1 MASKSLG
8 TLTIDL
14 VAKTGGFVS
23 GMDKAE
29 RASEKWRKQ
38 VQKDV
43 ADAGKVIAGM
53 ATAAVAA
60 ATAVGVAGYQLL
72 KSTSEQVAST
82 DKWAKSL
89 NISTQELLAWQFAAE
104 KAGLS
109 GDNMADIFKDL
120 GEKIGD
126 AVLNKSGE
134 AVDALNALGL
144 SAEKLSKVS
153 PDKQML
159 AIGDALGKISTNSA
173 KINILESLGNDLS
186 RMIPLFDNNNEKL
199 KQFISLSKDFGVA
212 PPQEDIDN
220 LVKVNSFFEDLEASA
235 KGLKIEIASGLARVD
250 LSPLQDSLDKLK
262 VILTDPA
269 VQQGLVDLVN
279 NTATLAGWF
288 IKIAASAGELLK
300 FQGNRVAVLG
310 GNVDTTNAEQV
321 AGRIEH
327 LQDMIS
333 KRSGN
338 MYSEDQSFFGWMK
351 GDDDSINGLTKE
363 LNGLLSVQEKL
374 RDKNIVGNNLPTG
387 SATVGGNQF
396 KLGAGETN
404 GKVKPDAG
412 AKKLESAFKATEL
425 SYMRQIALIETT
437 GKKTAEVTEAE
448 KLRFDLASGKL
459 VGINAVQ
466 QKRLIQLAD
475 ELDKLQALKKAN
487 EENLK
492 VAAFSANLKSSNNND
507 RQTLSADIVGAGM
520 GEKTRSRMKE
530 LLGIQQDF
538 ITQQQDLQ
546 KQYQSG
552 DITKSLYDKET
563 QALQDALKE
572 RLEIQEDYYKQSD
585 EQRDDWSSGISDA
598 LIDFADQSSDYY
610 QQAADA
616 MTSVLGAATDSISDH
631 LYDVISG
638 TESMGD
644 AIKGIFSDLGQAV
657 VKALIDMAAQW
668 LVYQGVQL
676 LINKTTQASA
686 IPAMIANAQA
696 TALQAQLA
704 AFASTAAI
712 PIVGPTLAPAAMATA
727 AAVTMPMVA
736 AISAAGL
743 SGMAHDGID
752 AVPETGTWLLQKGE
766 RVTTAGTS
774 AKLDATLERVGRDA
788 NAGGNAPY
796 APVTNLTVNGDPDKS
811 TLRAIEE
818 AVSRGNK
825 RLYGQMSSDVATG
838 RGDMSKA
845 LGAGWQ
851 TKRRTG

>member
-43 ADAGKVIAGM
+43 ADASKVLAGM

-144 SAEKLSKVS
+144 SADKLSKVS

-199 KQFISLSKDFGVA
+199 KQFISISKDFGVA

-279 NTATLAGWF
+279 NTAQLAGWF

-310 GNVDTTNAEQV
+310 GNIDTTNAEQV

-387 SATVGGNQF
+387 SATVGANQF

-492 VAAFSANLKSSNNND
+492 VAAFSANLKSSNDND

-572 RLEIQEDYYKQSD
+572 RIEIQEDYYKQSD
-585 EQRDDWSSGISDA
+585 EQRDDWSAGISDA
-598 LIDFADQSSDYY
+598 LVDFADRTSDYY
-610 QQAADA
+610 QRAADA
-616 MTSVLGAATDSISDH
+616 MTSVLGSATDSISDH
-631 LYDVISG
+631 IYDVISG
-638 TESMGD
+638 TESMGE
-644 AIKGIFSDLGQAV
+644 AIKGIFSDLGQSV
-657 VKALIDMAAQW
+657 VKALVDMAAQW

-676 LINKTTQASA
+676 LINKTAQAAA
-686 IPAMIANAQA
+686 IPAMVANAQA

-712 PIVGPTLAPAAMATA
+712 PIVGPALAPAAMASA

-774 AKLDATLERVGRDA
+774 AKLDATLERVGRDT
-788 NAGGNAPY
+788 NTGGAVPNIEIH
-796 APVTNLTVNGDPDKS
+796 TQVNGDPDAR
-811 TLRAIEE
+811 TLQMLKETQRAAVKE
-818 AVSRGNK
+818 ALEQSA
-825 RLYGQMSSDVATG
+825 YQIATG
-838 RGDMSKA
+838 RGDVGKA
-845 LGAGWQ
+845 VGMGWQ
-851 TKRRTG
+851 TKRRVG

>member
-14 VAKTGGFVS
+14 IAKTGGFVS

-43 ADAGKVIAGM
+43 ADSSKALASM
-53 ATAAVAA
+53 ATAAMAA
-60 ATAVGVAGYQLL
+60 ATAIGVAGYQLL
-72 KSTSEQVAST
+72 KSTSEQVANT

-89 NISTQELLAWQFAAE
+89 NMSTQELLAWQFAAE

-109 GDNMADIFKDL
+109 GDKMSDIFKDL
-120 GEKIGD
+120 GDKIGD

-134 AVDALNALGL
+134 AVDSLNALGL

-153 PDKQML
+153 PDKQLMT
-159 AIGDALGKISTNSA
+159 IGEALGKIGSNSS
-173 KINILESLGNDLS
+173 KINILENIANDLS
-186 RMIPLFDNNNEKL
+186 KLLPLFDNNNEKL
-199 KQFISLSKDFGVA
+199 KQFIQLSKDYGVA
-212 PPQEDIDN
+212 PDPSSIDD
-220 LVKVNSFFEDLEASA
+220 LIKVNDIFQDMESQV
-235 KGLKIEIASGLARVD
+235 KGLKIEIASGLAKVD
-250 LSPLQDSLDKLK
+250 LSPLQDSLDKVK
-262 VILTDPA
+262 SVLTDPA
-269 VQQGLVDLVN
+269 IQQGLVDLVSN
-279 NTATLAGWF
+279 VAQLAGWF
-288 IKIAASAGELLK
+288 VKTAAAAGELLK
-300 FQGNRVAVLG
+300 FQNNRVAVLG
-310 GNVDTTNAEQV
+310 GNIDANNLDQV
-321 AGRIEH
+321 TGRIKQ
-327 LQDMIS
+327 LQDMINN
-333 KRSGN
+333 RSPLKG
-338 MYSEDQSFFGWMK
+338 DGQSWVGK
-351 GDDDSINGLTKE
+351 ILGDDDSVGALTKE
-363 LNGLLSVQEKL
+363 LNDLLVVQKKLNEK
-374 RDKNIVGNNLPTG
+374 RFVGNNLPTG
-387 SATVGGNQF
+387 LATVVSEQF
-396 KLGAGETN
+396 GLGKGETN
-404 GKVKPDAG
+404 GKPKSYPG
-412 AKKLESAFKATEL
+412 AKKIESAFKATEL

-448 KLRFDLASGKL
+448 KLRFDLANGKL
-459 VGINAVQ
+459 VGINSEQ

-492 VAAFSANLKSSNNND
+492 VAAFSANLKSSNDND
-507 RQTLSADIVGAGM
+507 RQTLNSDIVGAGM

-563 QALQDALKE
+563 QALQDALNE
-572 RLEIQEDYYKQSD
+572 RLEIQSEYYKQSD

-616 MTSVLGAATDSISDH
+616 MTSVMGAATDSVSDH

-638 TESMGD
+638 TESMGE
-644 AIKGIFSDLGQAV
+644 AIKGVFSDLGQAV

-704 AFASTAAI
+704 AYASTAAI
-712 PIVGPTLAPAAMATA
+712 PIVGPGLAIAAMGTA
-727 AAVTMPMVA
+727 AAVTQPMVA

-774 AKLDATLERVGRDA
+774 AKLDATLDRVSRDA
-788 NAGGNAPY
+788 NTGGGSPSFELH
-796 APVTNLTVNGDPDKS
+796 TQVNGDPDAR
-811 TLRAIEE
+811 TLQMLKETQKAAVRE
-818 AVSRGNK
+818 ALQQSA
-825 RLYGQMSSDVATG
+825 YQIATG
-838 RGDMSKA
+838 RGDVGKA
-845 LGAGWQ
+845 VGMGWQ

>member
-14 VAKTGGFVS
+14 IAKTGGFVS

-43 ADAGKVIAGM
+43 ADASKTLAGM
-53 ATAAVAA
+53 ATATAAA

-89 NISTQELLAWQFAAE
+89 NMSTQELLAWQFAAE

-120 GEKIGD
+120 GDKIGD

-134 AVDALNALGL
+134 AVDALDALGL
-144 SAEKLSKVS
+144 SADKLSKVS
-153 PDKQML
+153 PDKQL
-159 AIGDALGKISTNSA
+159 IAIGDALGKINTNSA
-173 KINILESLGNDLS
+173 KINILESIGNDLS
-186 RMIPLFDNNNEKL
+186 KLLPLFDNNNEKL
-199 KQFISLSKDFGVA
+199 KSFIQLAKDYGVA
-212 PPQEDIDN
+212 PDPASIDD
-220 LVKVNSFFEDLEASA
+220 LIKVNDLFQDMESQV
-235 KGLKIEIASGLARVD
+235 KGLKIEIATGLARVD
-250 LSPLQDSLDKLK
+250 LSPLQDSLDKIR
-262 VILTDPA
+262 VVLTDPNI
-269 VQQGLVDLVN
+269 QQGLVDLVSN
-279 NTATLAGWF
+279 VAELAGWF
-288 IKIAASAGELLK
+288 IKTAAAAGELLK
-300 FQGNRVAVLG
+300 FQSNRVSILG
-310 GNVDTTNAEQV
+310 GNIDKDNIDQV
-321 AGRIEH
+321 TGRIEY
-327 LQDMIS
+327 LQNYLS
-333 KRSGN
+333 KHSGGT
-338 MYSEDQSFFGWMK
+338 SIAGWIT
-351 GDDDSINGLTKE
+351 GYDDSAKSLNEELSNLILTQDK
-363 LNGLLSVQEKL
+363 LHEKSMAGQ
-374 RDKNIVGNNLPTG
+374 KLPTQL
-387 SATVGGNQF
+387 ATVVAGNYGLPPGGS
-396 KLGAGETN
+396 N
-404 GKVKPDAG
+404 GKLKPDAG

-459 VGINAVQ
+459 VGINAEQ
-466 QKRLIQLAD
+466 QKRLVQLAD

-492 VAAFSANLKSSNNND
+492 VAAFAANLKSSNDND
-507 RQTLSADIVGAGM
+507 RQTLNADIVGAGM

-538 ITQQQDLQ
+538 ITQQQELQ

-552 DITKSLYDKET
+552 DISKSLYDKET

-598 LIDFADQSSDYY
+598 LVDFADRSSDYY

-644 AIKGIFSDLGQAV
+644 AIKGIFSDLGQSV

-686 IPAMIANAQA
+686 IPAMVANAQA

-712 PIVGPTLAPAAMATA
+712 PIVGPALAPAAMASA

-774 AKLDATLERVGRDA
+774 AKLDATLERVSRDA
-788 NAGGNAPY
+788 NTGGKAPY
-796 APVTNLTVNGDPDKS
+796 APVTHLTVNGDPDKS
-811 TLRAIEE
+811 TIRAIEE

-825 RLYGQMSSDVATG
+825 RLYGQMTSDVATG

-851 TKRRTG
+851 TKRRAG

>member
-14 VAKTGGFVS
+14 IAKTGGFIS

-43 ADAGKVIAGM
+43 ADSSKALAGM
-53 ATAAVAA
+53 ASAAAAA

-89 NISTQELLAWQFAAE
+89 NMSTQELLAWQFAAE

-120 GEKIGD
+120 GDKIGD

-134 AVDALNALGL
+134 AVDALDALGL
-144 SAEKLSKVS
+144 SADKLSKVS
-153 PDKQML
+153 PDKQLL
-159 AIGDALGKISTNSA
+159 AIGDALGKINTNSA
-173 KINILESLGNDLS
+173 KINILESIGNDLS
-186 RMIPLFDNNNEKL
+186 KLLPLFDNNNEKL
-199 KQFISLSKDFGVA
+199 KNFIQLAKDYGVA
-212 PPQEDIDN
+212 PDPSSIDD
-220 LVKVNSFFEDLEASA
+220 LIKVNDLFQDMEAQV
-235 KGLKIEIASGLARVD
+235 KGLKIEIAAGLAKVD
-250 LSPLQDSLDKLK
+250 LSPLQSSLDKLQA
-262 VILTDPA
+262 VLTDPQ
-269 VQQGLVDLVN
+269 VLQGIVSLVGEV
-279 NTATLAGWF
+279 AELAGWM
-288 IKIAASAGELLK
+288 IKAAAAAGDLAVKTTIKHQGLFGSFNDDNIPAMQERIKFLQFQATGSNATEEDLANIRSQIEQLDNKILSAK
-300 FQGNRVAVLG
+300 
-310 GNVDTTNAEQV
+310 
-321 AGRIEH
+321 
-327 LQDMIS
+327 
-333 KRSGN
+333 
-338 MYSEDQSFFGWMK
+338 QS
-351 GDDDSINGLTKE
+351 SITPIK
-363 LNGLLSVQEKL
+363 
-374 RDKNIVGNNLPTG
+374 LPTG
-387 SATVGGNQF
+387 SATVGNNQF

-404 GKVKPDAG
+404 GKPTPDAG

-425 SYMRQIALIETT
+425 GYMRQIALIETT

-459 VGINAVQ
+459 VGINAEQ

-492 VAAFSANLKSSNNND
+492 VAAFAANLKSSNDND
-507 RQTLSADIVGAGM
+507 RQTLNADIVGAGM
-520 GEKTRSRMKE
+520 GDKTRSRMKE
-530 LLGIQQDF
+530 LLGIQQEF
-538 ITQQQDLQ
+538 ITQQQELQ

-598 LIDFADQSSDYY
+598 LIDFADRSSDYY

-631 LYDVISG
+631 IYDVISG

-644 AIKGIFSDLGQAV
+644 AIKGIFSDLGQSV

-676 LINKTTQASA
+676 LVGKTAQAAA
-686 IPAMIANAQA
+686 IPAMVANAQA

-712 PIVGPTLAPAAMATA
+712 PIVGPALAPAAMATA
-727 AAVTMPMVA
+727 ATITEPMVA

-774 AKLDATLERVGRDA
+774 AKLDATLERVSRDA
-788 NAGGNAPY
+788 NTGGVAPNIEIH
-796 APVTNLTVNGDPDKS
+796 TQVNGDPDAR
-811 TLRAIEE
+811 TLQMLKETQRAAVKE
-818 AVSRGNK
+818 ALEQSA
-825 RLYGQMSSDVATG
+825 YQIATG
-838 RGDMSKA
+838 RGDVGKA
-845 LGAGWQ
+845 VGMGWQ

>member
-14 VAKTGGFVS
+14 IAKTGGFVS

-43 ADAGKVIAGM
+43 ADTSKALAGI
-53 ATAAVAA
+53 ATASMAA
-60 ATAVGVAGYQLL
+60 ATAVGVAGFQLL
-72 KSTSEQVAST
+72 KSTSEQVANT

-89 NISTQELLAWQFAAE
+89 KMSTQELLAWQFAAE

-109 GDNMADIFKDL
+109 GENMADIFKDL
-120 GEKIGD
+120 GDKIGD

-144 SAEKLSKVS
+144 SAEKLAKAS

-159 AIGDALGKISTNSA
+159 AIGDALGKISTNAA
-173 KINILESLGNDLS
+173 KINILESIGNDLS
-186 RMIPLFDNNNEKL
+186 KLLPLFDNNNEKL
-199 KQFISLSKDFGVA
+199 KQFIQLAKDYGVA
-212 PPQEDIDN
+212 PDPSSIDD
-220 LVKVNSFFEDLEASA
+220 LVKVNDLFQDMESQV
-235 KGLKIEIASGLARVD
+235 KGLKIEIASGLAKVD
-250 LSPLQDSLDKLK
+250 LSPLQDSLDQ
-262 VILTDPA
+262 VRSVLTDPT
-269 VQQGLVDLVN
+269 VQQGLVDLVSN
-279 NTATLAGWF
+279 VAQLAGWF
-288 IKIAASAGELLK
+288 VKTAAAAGELLK
-300 FQGNRVAVLG
+300 FQNNRVAVLG
-310 GNVDTTNAEQV
+310 GNIDVNNLDQV
-321 AGRIEH
+321 TGRIKQ
-327 LQDMIS
+327 LQDMIDN
-333 KRSGN
+333 RSSLKG
-338 MYSEDQSFFGWMK
+338 DGQSWIGK
-351 GDDDSINGLTKE
+351 LLGDDDSVGALTKE
-363 LNGLLSVQEKL
+363 LNNLLVVQQKLKEKSF
-374 RDKNIVGNNLPTG
+374 VGNSLPTG
-387 SATVGGNQF
+387 LATVVSNQF
-396 KLGAGETN
+396 GLGKGETN
-404 GKVKPDAG
+404 GKPKSDSG

-425 SYMRQIALIETT
+425 NYMRQIALIETT

-459 VGINAVQ
+459 VGINSEQ

-492 VAAFSANLKSSNNND
+492 VAAFAENLKSSNNND
-507 RQTLSADIVGAGM
+507 RQALSSDFIGAGM

-538 ITQQQDLQ
+538 ISQQHELQ

-563 QALQDALKE
+563 QALQNAMNE

-598 LIDFADQSSDYY
+598 LVDFADSSRDYY

-616 MTSVLGAATDSISDH
+616 MTSVLGTATDSISNH
-631 LYDVISG
+631 LYDVING
-638 TESMGD
+638 TESMGE
-644 AIKGIFSDLGQAV
+644 AIKGVFSDLGQSV
-657 VKALIDMAAQW
+657 IKALIDMAAQW

-676 LINKTTQASA
+676 LVGKTAQAAA
-686 IPAMIANAQA
+686 IPAMVANAQA

-712 PIVGPTLAPAAMATA
+712 PIVGPALAPAAMATA
-727 AAVTMPMVA
+727 ATITEPMVA

-774 AKLDATLERVGRDA
+774 AKLDATLDRVGRDA
-788 NAGGNAPY
+788 NTGGNVPF
-796 APVTNLTVNGDPDKS
+796 APVTHLTVNGDPDKS
-811 TLRAIEE
+811 TIRAIEE

-825 RLYGQMSSDVATG
+825 RLYGQMTSDVATG
-838 RGDMSKA
+838 RGDFSKA

>member
-14 VAKTGGFVS
+14 IAKTGGFVS

-43 ADAGKVIAGM
+43 ADASKTLAGM
-53 ATAAVAA
+53 ATAAAAA

-89 NISTQELLAWQFAAE
+89 NMSTQELLAWQFAAE

-120 GEKIGD
+120 GDKIGD

-134 AVDALNALGL
+134 AVDALDALGL
-144 SAEKLSKVS
+144 SADKLSKVS
-153 PDKQML
+153 PDKQLL
-159 AIGDALGKISTNSA
+159 AIGDALGKINTNSA
-173 KINILESLGNDLS
+173 KINILESIGNDLS
-186 RMIPLFDNNNEKL
+186 KLLPLFDNNNEKL
-199 KQFISLSKDFGVA
+199 KNFIQLAKDYGVA
-212 PPQEDIDN
+212 PDPASIDD
-220 LVKVNSFFEDLEASA
+220 LVKVNDLFQDMESQV
-235 KGLKIEIASGLARVD
+235 KGLKIEIATGLARVD
-250 LSPLQDSLDKLK
+250 LSPLQDSLDKIR
-262 VILTDPA
+262 VVLTDPNI
-269 VQQGLVDLVN
+269 QQGLVDLVSN
-279 NTATLAGWF
+279 VAELAGWF
-288 IKIAASAGELLK
+288 IKTAAAAGELLK
-300 FQGNRVAVLG
+300 FQNNRVSILG
-310 GNVDTTNAEQV
+310 GNIDKDNLDQV
-321 AGRIEH
+321 TGRIEY
-327 LQDMIS
+327 LQDYLS
-333 KRSGN
+333 KHSGGT
-338 MYSEDQSFFGWMK
+338 SIAGWIT
-351 GDDDSINGLTKE
+351 GYDDSAKSLNEELSNLILTQDK
-363 LNGLLSVQEKL
+363 LHEKSMAGQ
-374 RDKNIVGNNLPTG
+374 KLPTQL
-387 SATVGGNQF
+387 ATVVAGNYGLPPGGS
-396 KLGAGETN
+396 N
-404 GKVKPDAG
+404 GKLKPDAG

-459 VGINAVQ
+459 VGINAEQ

-492 VAAFSANLKSSNNND
+492 VAAFAANLKSSNDND
-507 RQTLSADIVGAGM
+507 RQTLNADIVGAGM

-538 ITQQQDLQ
+538 ITQQQELQ

-598 LIDFADQSSDYY
+598 LIDFADRSSDYY

-631 LYDVISG
+631 IYDVISG

-644 AIKGIFSDLGQAV
+644 AIKGIFSDLGQSV

-676 LINKTTQASA
+676 LVGKTAQAAA
-686 IPAMIANAQA
+686 IPAMVANAQA

-712 PIVGPTLAPAAMATA
+712 PIVGPALAPAAMATA
-727 AAVTMPMVA
+727 ATITEPMVA

-774 AKLDATLERVGRDA
+774 AKLDATLERVSRDA
-788 NAGGNAPY
+788 NTGGVAPNIEIH
-796 APVTNLTVNGDPDKS
+796 TQVNGDPDARTLQMLKETQRAAVKEALEKS
-811 TLRAIEE
+811 AYQI
-818 AVSRGNK
+818 
-825 RLYGQMSSDVATG
+825 ATG
-838 RGDMSKA
+838 RGDVGKA
-845 LGAGWQ
+845 VGMGWQ

>member
-14 VAKTGGFVS
+14 IAKTGGFVS

-43 ADAGKVIAGM
+43 ADASKTLAGM
-53 ATAAVAA
+53 ATAAAAA
-60 ATAVGVAGYQLL
+60 ATAAGVAGYQLL

-89 NISTQELLAWQFAAE
+89 NMSTQELLAWQFAAE

-120 GEKIGD
+120 GDKIGD

-134 AVDALNALGL
+134 AVDALDALGL
-144 SAEKLSKVS
+144 SADKLSKVS
-153 PDKQML
+153 PDKQLL
-159 AIGDALGKISTNSA
+159 AIGDALGKINTNSA
-173 KINILESLGNDLS
+173 KINILESIGNDLS
-186 RMIPLFDNNNEKL
+186 KLLPLFDNNNEKL
-199 KQFISLSKDFGVA
+199 KNFIQLAKDYGVA
-212 PPQEDIDN
+212 PDPASIDD
-220 LVKVNSFFEDLEASA
+220 LVKVNDLFQDMESQV
-235 KGLKIEIASGLARVD
+235 KGLKIEIATGLARVD
-250 LSPLQDSLDKLK
+250 LSPLQDSLDKIR
-262 VILTDPA
+262 VVLTDPNI
-269 VQQGLVDLVN
+269 QQGLVDLVSN
-279 NTATLAGWF
+279 VAELAGWF
-288 IKIAASAGELLK
+288 IKTAAAAGELLK
-300 FQGNRVAVLG
+300 FQNNRVSILG
-310 GNVDTTNAEQV
+310 GNIDKDNLDQV
-321 AGRIEH
+321 TGRIEY
-327 LQDMIS
+327 LQDYLS
-333 KRSGN
+333 KHSGGT
-338 MYSEDQSFFGWMK
+338 SIAGWIT
-351 GDDDSINGLTKE
+351 GYDDSAKSLNEELSNLILTQDK
-363 LNGLLSVQEKL
+363 LHEKSMAGQ
-374 RDKNIVGNNLPTG
+374 KLPTQL
-387 SATVGGNQF
+387 ATVVAGNYGLPPGGS
-396 KLGAGETN
+396 N
-404 GKVKPDAG
+404 GKLKPDAG

-459 VGINAVQ
+459 VGINAEQ

-492 VAAFSANLKSSNNND
+492 VAAFAANLKSSNDND
-507 RQTLSADIVGAGM
+507 RQTLNADIVGAGM

-538 ITQQQDLQ
+538 ITQQQELQ

-598 LIDFADQSSDYY
+598 LIDFADRSSDYY

-631 LYDVISG
+631 IYDVISG

-644 AIKGIFSDLGQAV
+644 AIKGIFSDLGQSV

-676 LINKTTQASA
+676 LVGKTAQAAA
-686 IPAMIANAQA
+686 IPAMVANAQA

-712 PIVGPTLAPAAMATA
+712 PIVGPALAPAAMATA
-727 AAVTMPMVA
+727 ATITEPMVA

-774 AKLDATLERVGRDA
+774 AKLDATLERVSRDA
-788 NAGGNAPY
+788 NTGGVAPNIEIH
-796 APVTNLTVNGDPDKS
+796 TQVNGDPDAR
-811 TLRAIEE
+811 TLQMLKETQRAAVKE
-818 AVSRGNK
+818 ALEQSA
-825 RLYGQMSSDVATG
+825 YQIATG
-838 RGDMSKA
+838 RGDVGKA
-845 LGAGWQ
+845 VGMGWQ

>member
-14 VAKTGGFVS
+14 IAKIGGFVS

-29 RASEKWRKQ
+29 RASDKWSKK

-43 ADAGKVIAGM
+43 ADSSKALAGI
-53 ATAAVAA
+53 ATAAQAA
-60 ATAVGVAGYQLL
+60 ATAAGVAGFQLL
-72 KSTSEQVAST
+72 KSTSEQVANT

-109 GDNMADIFKDL
+109 GENMADIFKDL
-120 GEKIGD
+120 SDKIGD

-144 SAEKLSKVS
+144 SAEKLAKAS

-159 AIGDALGKISTNSA
+159 AIGDSLGKINTNAA
-173 KINILESLGNDLS
+173 KINILESIGNDLS
-186 RMIPLFDNNNEKL
+186 KLLPLFDNNNEKL
-199 KQFISLSKDFGVA
+199 KQFIQLAKDYGVA
-212 PPQEDIDN
+212 PDPSSIDD
-220 LVKVNSFFEDLEASA
+220 LVKVNDLFQDMESQV
-235 KGLKIEIASGLARVD
+235 KGLKIEIASGLAKVD
-250 LSPLQDSLDKLK
+250 LSPLQDSLDQ
-262 VILTDPA
+262 VRSVLTDPT
-269 VQQGLVDLVN
+269 VQQGLVDLVSN
-279 NTATLAGWF
+279 VAQLAGWF
-288 IKIAASAGELLK
+288 VKTAAAAGELLK
-300 FQGNRVAVLG
+300 FQNNRVAVLG
-310 GNVDTTNAEQV
+310 GNIDVNNVDQV
-321 AGRIEH
+321 TGRIKQ
-327 LQDMIS
+327 LQDMIDN
-333 KRSGN
+333 RSPLKG
-338 MYSEDQSFFGWMK
+338 DGQSWVGK
-351 GDDDSINGLTKE
+351 LLGDDDSVGALTKE
-363 LNGLLSVQEKL
+363 LNNLLVVQQKLKEKSF
-374 RDKNIVGNNLPTG
+374 VGNSLPTG
-387 SATVGGNQF
+387 LATVVSNQF
-396 KLGAGETN
+396 GLGKGETN
-404 GKVKPDAG
+404 GKPKSNPG

-425 SYMRQIALIETT
+425 NYMRQIALIETT

-459 VGINAVQ
+459 VGINAEQ
-466 QKRLIQLAD
+466 QKRLLQLAD

-492 VAAFSANLKSSNNND
+492 VAAFAANLKSSNDND
-507 RQTLSADIVGAGM
+507 RQTLNADIVGSGM

-530 LLGIQQDF
+530 LLGIQQGF
-538 ITQQQDLQ
+538 ITQQQELQ

-572 RLEIQEDYYKQSD
+572 RLEIQEDYYKKSD

-598 LIDFADQSSDYY
+598 LVDFADRSSDYY

-616 MTSVLGAATDSISDH
+616 MTSVLGSATDSISDH

-638 TESMGD
+638 TESMGE
-644 AIKGIFSDLGQAV
+644 AIKGIFSDLGQSV
-657 VKALIDMAAQW
+657 IKALIDMAAQW

-676 LINKTTQASA
+676 LVGKTAQAAA
-686 IPAMIANAQA
+686 IPAMVANAQA

-712 PIVGPTLAPAAMATA
+712 PIVGPALAPAAMATA
-727 AAVTMPMVA
+727 ATITEPMVA

-774 AKLDATLERVGRDA
+774 AKLDATLERVSRDA
-788 NAGGNAPY
+788 NTGGVAPNIEIH
-796 APVTNLTVNGDPDKS
+796 TQVNGDPDAR
-811 TLRAIEE
+811 TLQMLKETQRAAVKE
-818 AVSRGNK
+818 ALEQSA
-825 RLYGQMSSDVATG
+825 YQIATG
-838 RGDMSKA
+838 RGDVGKA
-845 LGAGWQ
+845 VGMGWQ

>member
-1 MASKSLG
+1 MARKSLG

-14 VAKTGGFVS
+14 IAKTGGFVS

-43 ADAGKVIAGM
+43 ADASKTLAGM
-53 ATAAVAA
+53 ATAAAAA
-60 ATAVGVAGYQLL
+60 ATAAGVAGYQLL

-89 NISTQELLAWQFAAE
+89 NMSTQELLAWQFAAE

-120 GEKIGD
+120 GDKIGD

-134 AVDALNALGL
+134 AVDALDALGL
-144 SAEKLSKVS
+144 SADKLSKVS
-153 PDKQML
+153 PDKQLL
-159 AIGDALGKISTNSA
+159 AIGDALGKINTNSA
-173 KINILESLGNDLS
+173 KINILESIGNDLS
-186 RMIPLFDNNNEKL
+186 KLLPLFDNNNEKL
-199 KQFISLSKDFGVA
+199 KNFIQLAKDYGVA
-212 PPQEDIDN
+212 PDPASIDD
-220 LVKVNSFFEDLEASA
+220 LVKVNDLFQDMESQV
-235 KGLKIEIASGLARVD
+235 KGLKIEIATGLARVD
-250 LSPLQDSLDKLK
+250 LSPLQDSLDKIR
-262 VILTDPA
+262 VVLTDPNI
-269 VQQGLVDLVN
+269 QQGLVDLVSN
-279 NTATLAGWF
+279 VAELAGWF
-288 IKIAASAGELLK
+288 IKTAAAAGELLK
-300 FQGNRVAVLG
+300 FQNNRVSILG
-310 GNVDTTNAEQV
+310 GNIDKDNLDQV
-321 AGRIEH
+321 TGRIEY
-327 LQDMIS
+327 LQDYLS
-333 KRSGN
+333 KHSGGT
-338 MYSEDQSFFGWMK
+338 SIAGWIT
-351 GDDDSINGLTKE
+351 GYDDSAKSLNEELSNLILTQDK
-363 LNGLLSVQEKL
+363 LHEKSMAGQ
-374 RDKNIVGNNLPTG
+374 KLPTQL
-387 SATVGGNQF
+387 ATVVAGNYGLPPGGS
-396 KLGAGETN
+396 N
-404 GKVKPDAG
+404 GKLKPDAG

-459 VGINAVQ
+459 VGINAEQ

-492 VAAFSANLKSSNNND
+492 VAAFAANLKSSNDND
-507 RQTLSADIVGAGM
+507 RQTLNADIVGAGM

-538 ITQQQDLQ
+538 ITQQQELQ

-598 LIDFADQSSDYY
+598 LIDFADRSSDYY

-631 LYDVISG
+631 IYDVISG

-644 AIKGIFSDLGQAV
+644 AIKGIFSDLGQSV

-676 LINKTTQASA
+676 LVGKTAQAAA
-686 IPAMIANAQA
+686 IPAMVANAQA

-712 PIVGPTLAPAAMATA
+712 PIVGPALAPAAMATA
-727 AAVTMPMVA
+727 ATITEPMVA

-774 AKLDATLERVGRDA
+774 AKLDATLERVSRDA
-788 NAGGNAPY
+788 NTGGVAPNIEIH
-796 APVTNLTVNGDPDKS
+796 TQVNGDPDAR
-811 TLRAIEE
+811 TLQMLKETQRAAVKE
-818 AVSRGNK
+818 ALEQSA
-825 RLYGQMSSDVATG
+825 YQIATG
-838 RGDMSKA
+838 RGDVGKA
-845 LGAGWQ
+845 VGMGWQ

>member
-14 VAKTGGFVS
+14 IAKTGGFIS

-43 ADAGKVIAGM
+43 ADTSKALAGM
-53 ATAAVAA
+53 ATAAMAA
-60 ATAVGVAGYQLL
+60 ATAVGVAGFQLL
-72 KSTSEQVAST
+72 KSTSEQVANT

-89 NISTQELLAWQFAAE
+89 NMSTQELLAWQFAAE

-109 GDNMADIFKDL
+109 GENMSDIFKDL
-120 GEKIGD
+120 GDKIGD
-126 AVLNKSGE
+126 VVLNKSGE

-144 SAEKLSKVS
+144 SAEKLAKAS

-159 AIGDALGKISTNSA
+159 AIGDALGKISTNAA
-173 KINILESLGNDLS
+173 KINILESIGNDLS
-186 RMIPLFDNNNEKL
+186 KLLPLFDNNNEKL
-199 KQFISLSKDFGVA
+199 KQFIQMAKDYGVA
-212 PPQEDIDN
+212 PDPSSIDD
-220 LVKVNSFFEDLEASA
+220 LVKVNDLFQDMESQV
-235 KGLKIEIASGLARVD
+235 KGLKIEIASGLAKVD
-250 LSPLQDSLDKLK
+250 LSPLQDSLDK
-262 VILTDPA
+262 VRSVLTDPT
-269 VQQGLVDLVN
+269 VQQGLVDLVSN
-279 NTATLAGWF
+279 VAQLAGWF
-288 IKIAASAGELLK
+288 VKTAAAAGELLK
-300 FQGNRVAVLG
+300 FQNNRVAVLG
-310 GNVDTTNAEQV
+310 GNIDANNVDQV
-321 AGRIEH
+321 TGRIKQ
-327 LQDMIS
+327 LQDMIDN
-333 KRSGN
+333 RSPLKG
-338 MYSEDQSFFGWMK
+338 DGQSWVGK
-351 GDDDSINGLTKE
+351 LLGDDDSVGALTKE
-363 LNGLLSVQEKL
+363 LNDLLVVQQKLKEKSF
-374 RDKNIVGNNLPTG
+374 DGNSLPTG
-387 SATVGGNQF
+387 LATVVSDQF
-396 KLGAGETN
+396 GLDKDETN
-404 GKVKPDAG
+404 GNPKSNPG
-412 AKKLESAFKATEL
+412 ANKLESAFKATEL
-425 SYMRQIALIETT
+425 NYMRQIALIETT
-437 GKKTAEVTEAE
+437 GKKTDEVTEAE

-459 VGINAVQ
+459 VGINAEQ
-466 QKRLIQLAD
+466 QKRLLQLAD

-492 VAAFSANLKSSNNND
+492 VAAFAANLKSSNDND
-507 RQTLSADIVGAGM
+507 RQTLNADIVGLGM

-538 ITQQQDLQ
+538 ITQQQELQ

-572 RLEIQEDYYKQSD
+572 RLEIQENYYKQSD

-598 LIDFADQSSDYY
+598 LVDFADRSSDYY

-631 LYDVISG
+631 IYDVISG

-644 AIKGIFSDLGQAV
+644 AIKGIFSDLGQSV

-676 LINKTTQASA
+676 LVGKTAQAAA
-686 IPAMIANAQA
+686 IPAMVANAQA

-712 PIVGPTLAPAAMATA
+712 PIVGPALAPAAMATA
-727 AAVTMPMVA
+727 ATITEPMVA

-774 AKLDATLERVGRDA
+774 AKLDATLERVSRDA
-788 NAGGNAPY
+788 NTGGVAPNIEIN
-796 APVTNLTVNGDPDKS
+796 TQVNGDPDAR
-811 TLRAIEE
+811 TLQMLKETQRAAVKE
-818 AVSRGNK
+818 ALEQSA
-825 RLYGQMSSDVATG
+825 YQIATG
-838 RGDMSKA
+838 RGDVGKA
-845 LGAGWQ
+845 VGMGWQ

>member
-14 VAKTGGFVS
+14 IAKTGGFVS

-43 ADAGKVIAGM
+43 ADASKTLSGM
-53 ATAAVAA
+53 ATAAAAA

-89 NISTQELLAWQFAAE
+89 NMSTQELLAWQFAAE

-120 GEKIGD
+120 GDKIGD

-134 AVDALNALGL
+134 AVDALDALGL
-144 SAEKLSKVS
+144 SADKLSKVS
-153 PDKQML
+153 PDKQLL
-159 AIGDALGKISTNSA
+159 AIGDALGKINTNSA
-173 KINILESLGNDLS
+173 KINILESIGNDLS
-186 RMIPLFDNNNEKL
+186 KLLPLFDNNNEKL
-199 KQFISLSKDFGVA
+199 KNFIQLAKDYGVA
-212 PPQEDIDN
+212 PDPASIDD
-220 LVKVNSFFEDLEASA
+220 LVKVNDLFQDMESQV
-235 KGLKIEIASGLARVD
+235 KGLKIEIATGLARVD
-250 LSPLQDSLDKLK
+250 LSPLQDSLDKIR
-262 VILTDPA
+262 VVLTDPNI
-269 VQQGLVDLVN
+269 QQGLVDLVSN
-279 NTATLAGWF
+279 VAELAGWF
-288 IKIAASAGELLK
+288 IKTAAAAGELLK
-300 FQGNRVAVLG
+300 FQNNRVSILG
-310 GNVDTTNAEQV
+310 GNIDKDNLEQV
-321 AGRIEH
+321 TGRIEY
-327 LQDMIS
+327 LQDYLS
-333 KRSGN
+333 KHSGGK
-338 MYSEDQSFFGWMK
+338 SIAGWIT
-351 GDDDSINGLTKE
+351 GYDDSAKSLNEELSNLILTQDK
-363 LNGLLSVQEKL
+363 LHEKSMAGQ
-374 RDKNIVGNNLPTG
+374 KLPTQL
-387 SATVGGNQF
+387 ATVVAGNYGLPPGGS
-396 KLGAGETN
+396 N
-404 GKVKPDAG
+404 GKLKTDAG

-425 SYMRQIALIETT
+425 GYMRQIALIETT

-459 VGINAVQ
+459 VGINAEQ

-492 VAAFSANLKSSNNND
+492 VAAFAANLKSSNDND
-507 RQTLSADIVGAGM
+507 RQTLNADIVGAGM

-538 ITQQQDLQ
+538 ITQQQELQ

-598 LIDFADQSSDYY
+598 LVDFADRSSDYY

-631 LYDVISG
+631 IYDVISG

-644 AIKGIFSDLGQAV
+644 AIKGIFSDLGQSV

-676 LINKTTQASA
+676 LVGKTAQAAA
-686 IPAMIANAQA
+686 IPAMVANAQA

-712 PIVGPTLAPAAMATA
+712 PIVGPALAPAAMATA
-727 AAVTMPMVA
+727 ATITEPMVA

-774 AKLDATLERVGRDA
+774 AKLDATLERVSRDA
-788 NAGGNAPY
+788 NTGGVAPNIEIN
-796 APVTNLTVNGDPDKS
+796 TQVNGDPDAR
-811 TLRAIEE
+811 TLQMLKETQRAAVKE
-818 AVSRGNK
+818 ALEQSA
-825 RLYGQMSSDVATG
+825 YQIATG
-838 RGDMSKA
+838 RGDVGKA
-845 LGAGWQ
+845 VGMGWQ

>member
-14 VAKTGGFVS
+14 IAKTGGFVS

-43 ADAGKVIAGM
+43 ADASKTLAGM
-53 ATAAVAA
+53 ATAAAAA

-89 NISTQELLAWQFAAE
+89 NMSTQELLAWQFAAE

-120 GEKIGD
+120 GDKIGD

-134 AVDALNALGL
+134 AVDALDALGL
-144 SAEKLSKVS
+144 SADKLSKVS
-153 PDKQML
+153 PDKQLL
-159 AIGDALGKISTNSA
+159 AIGDALGKINTNSA
-173 KINILESLGNDLS
+173 KINILESIGNDLS
-186 RMIPLFDNNNEKL
+186 KLLPLFDNNNEKL
-199 KQFISLSKDFGVA
+199 KNFIQLAKDYGVA
-212 PPQEDIDN
+212 PDPASIDD
-220 LVKVNSFFEDLEASA
+220 LVKVNDLFQDMESQV
-235 KGLKIEIASGLARVD
+235 KGLKIEIATGLARVD
-250 LSPLQDSLDKLK
+250 LSPLQDSLDKIR
-262 VILTDPA
+262 VVLTDPNI
-269 VQQGLVDLVN
+269 QQGLVDLVSN
-279 NTATLAGWF
+279 VAELAGWF
-288 IKIAASAGELLK
+288 IKTAAAAGELLK
-300 FQGNRVAVLG
+300 FQNNRVSILG
-310 GNVDTTNAEQV
+310 GNIDKDNLDQV
-321 AGRIEH
+321 TGRIEY
-327 LQDMIS
+327 LQDYLS
-333 KRSGN
+333 KHSGGT
-338 MYSEDQSFFGWMK
+338 SIAGWIT
-351 GDDDSINGLTKE
+351 GYDDSAKSLNEELSNLILTQDK
-363 LNGLLSVQEKL
+363 LHEKSMAGQ
-374 RDKNIVGNNLPTG
+374 KLPTQL
-387 SATVGGNQF
+387 ATVVAGNYGLPPGGS
-396 KLGAGETN
+396 N
-404 GKVKPDAG
+404 GKLKPDAG

-459 VGINAVQ
+459 VGINVEQ

-492 VAAFSANLKSSNNND
+492 VAAFAANLKSSNDND
-507 RQTLSADIVGAGM
+507 RQTLNADIVGTGM
-520 GEKTRSRMKE
+520 GDKTRSRMKE

-538 ITQQQDLQ
+538 ITQQQELQ

-598 LIDFADQSSDYY
+598 LIDFADRSSDYY

-631 LYDVISG
+631 IYDVISG

-644 AIKGIFSDLGQAV
+644 AIKGIFSDLGQSV

-676 LINKTTQASA
+676 LVGKTAQAAA
-686 IPAMIANAQA
+686 IPAMVANAQA

-712 PIVGPTLAPAAMATA
+712 PIVGPALAPAAMATA
-727 AAVTMPMVA
+727 ATITEPMVA

-774 AKLDATLERVGRDA
+774 AKLDATLERVSRDA
-788 NAGGNAPY
+788 NTGGVAPNIEIH
-796 APVTNLTVNGDPDKS
+796 TQVNGDPDAR
-811 TLRAIEE
+811 TLQMLKETQRAAVKE
-818 AVSRGNK
+818 ALEQSA
-825 RLYGQMSSDVATG
+825 YQIATG
-838 RGDMSKA
+838 RGDVGKA
-845 LGAGWQ
+845 VGMGWQ

>member
-14 VAKTGGFVS
+14 IAKTGGFIS

-43 ADAGKVIAGM
+43 ADSSKALAGM
-53 ATAAVAA
+53 ASAAAAA

-89 NISTQELLAWQFAAE
+89 NMSTQELLAWQFAAE

-120 GEKIGD
+120 GDKIGD

-144 SAEKLSKVS
+144 SAEKLSKVT

-159 AIGDALGKISTNSA
+159 AIGDALGKIGTNSA
-173 KINILESLGNDLS
+173 KINILEGIGNDLS
-186 RMIPLFDNNNEKL
+186 KLIPLFDNNNEKL
-199 KQFISLSKDFGVA
+199 KQFIQLAKDYGVA
-212 PPQEDIDN
+212 PDPSSIDD
-220 LVKVNSFFEDLEASA
+220 LIKVNDLFQDMESQV
-235 KGLKIEIASGLARVD
+235 KGLKIEIAAGLAKVD
-250 LSPLQDSLDKLK
+250 LSPLQSSLDKLQA
-262 VILTDPA
+262 VLTDPQ
-269 VQQGLVDLVN
+269 VLQGIVSLVGEV
-279 NTATLAGWF
+279 AALAGWM
-288 IKIAASAGELLK
+288 IKAAAAAGDLAVKTTTKHQGLFGTFSDENIPAMQERIKFLQFQATGSNASEEDLASIRSQIEQLDNKILSAK
-300 FQGNRVAVLG
+300 Q
-310 GNVDTTNAEQV
+310 NAIP
-321 AGRIEH
+321 R
-327 LQDMIS
+327 L
-333 KRSGN
+333 
-338 MYSEDQSFFGWMK
+338 
-351 GDDDSINGLTKE
+351 
-363 LNGLLSVQEKL
+363 
-374 RDKNIVGNNLPTG
+374 NLPTG
-387 SATVGGNQF
+387 SATVGTSQF
-396 KLGAGETN
+396 KLGVGETN
-404 GKVKPDAG
+404 GKATPDAG

-459 VGINAVQ
+459 VGINAEQ
-466 QKRLIQLAD
+466 QKRLVQLAD

-492 VAAFSANLKSSNNND
+492 VAAFAANLKSSNDND
-507 RQTLSADIVGAGM
+507 RQTLNADIVGAGM

-530 LLGIQQDF
+530 LLGIRQDF
-538 ITQQQDLQ
+538 ITQQQELQ

-552 DITKSLYDKET
+552 DISKSLYDKET

-598 LIDFADQSSDYY
+598 LVDFADRSSDYY

-644 AIKGIFSDLGQAV
+644 AIKGIFSDLGQSV

-686 IPAMIANAQA
+686 IPAMVANAQA

-712 PIVGPTLAPAAMATA
+712 PIVGPALAPAAMASA

-774 AKLDATLERVGRDA
+774 AKLDATLERVSRDA
-788 NAGGNAPY
+788 NTGGKAPY
-796 APVTNLTVNGDPDKS
+796 APVTHLIVNGDPDKS
-811 TLRAIEE
+811 TIRAIEE

-825 RLYGQMSSDVATG
+825 RLYGQMTSDVATG

-851 TKRRTG
+851 TKRRAG

>member
-14 VAKTGGFVS
+14 IAKTGGFVS

-43 ADAGKVIAGM
+43 ADSSKALAGM
-53 ATAAVAA
+53 ATAAMAA
-60 ATAVGVAGYQLL
+60 ATAIGVAGYQLL
-72 KSTSEQVAST
+72 KSTSEQVANT

-89 NISTQELLAWQFAAE
+89 NMSTQELLAWQFAAE

-109 GDNMADIFKDL
+109 GENMSDIFKDL
-120 GEKIGD
+120 GDKIGD

-144 SAEKLSKVS
+144 SAEKLAKAS

-159 AIGDALGKISTNSA
+159 AIGEALGKIGTNSA
-173 KINILESLGNDLS
+173 KINILESIGNDLS
-186 RMIPLFDNNNEKL
+186 KLLPLFDNNNEKL
-199 KQFISLSKDFGVA
+199 KQFIQLAKDYGVA
-212 PPQEDIDN
+212 PDPSSIDD
-220 LVKVNSFFEDLEASA
+220 LIKVNDIFQDMESQV
-235 KGLKIEIASGLARVD
+235 KGLKIEIASGLAKVD
-250 LSPLQDSLDKLK
+250 LSPLQDSLDK
-262 VILTDPA
+262 VRSVLTDPA
-269 VQQGLVDLVN
+269 IQQGLVDLVSN
-279 NTATLAGWF
+279 VAQLAGWF
-288 IKIAASAGELLK
+288 VKTAAAAGELLK
-300 FQGNRVAVLG
+300 FQNNRVAVLG
-310 GNVDTTNAEQV
+310 GNIDANNLDQV
-321 AGRIEH
+321 TGRIKQ
-327 LQDMIS
+327 LQDMINN
-333 KRSGN
+333 RSPLKG
-338 MYSEDQSFFGWMK
+338 DGQSWVGK
-351 GDDDSINGLTKE
+351 ILGDDDSVGALTKE
-363 LNGLLSVQEKL
+363 LNGLLVVQQKLNEK
-374 RDKNIVGNNLPTG
+374 RFVGNNLPTG
-387 SATVGGNQF
+387 LATVVSEQF
-396 KLGAGETN
+396 GLGKDETN
-404 GKVKPDAG
+404 GKPKSDPG
-412 AKKLESAFKATEL
+412 AKKIESAFKAIEL
-425 SYMRQIALIETT
+425 NYMRQIALIETT

-459 VGINAVQ
+459 VDINSEQ

-492 VAAFSANLKSSNNND
+492 VAAFAANLKSSNDNAS
-507 RQTLSADIVGAGM
+507 QELSADFVGAGM
-520 GEKTRSRMKE
+520 GEKNRSRMKE
-530 LLGIQQDF
+530 LLGIQQEF
-538 ITQQQDLQ
+538 ITQQQELQ

-598 LIDFADQSSDYY
+598 LIDFADRSSDYY

-631 LYDVISG
+631 IYDVISG

-644 AIKGIFSDLGQAV
+644 AIKGIFSDLGKSV

-676 LINKTTQASA
+676 LVGKTAQAAA
-686 IPAMIANAQA
+686 IPAMVANAQA

-712 PIVGPTLAPAAMATA
+712 PIVGPALAPAAMATA
-727 AAVTMPMVA
+727 ATITEPMVA
-736 AISAAGL
+736 SISAAGL

-774 AKLDATLERVGRDA
+774 AKLDATLERVSRDA
-788 NAGGNAPY
+788 NTGGVAPNIEIH
-796 APVTNLTVNGDPDKS
+796 TQVNGDPDAR
-811 TLRAIEE
+811 TLQMLKETQRAAVKE
-818 AVSRGNK
+818 ALEQSA
-825 RLYGQMSSDVATG
+825 YQIATG
-838 RGDMSKA
+838 RGDVGKA
-845 LGAGWQ
+845 VGMGWQ

>member
-14 VAKTGGFVS
+14 IAKTGGFVS

-43 ADAGKVIAGM
+43 ADASKTLAGM
-53 ATAAVAA
+53 ATAAAAA

-89 NISTQELLAWQFAAE
+89 NMSTQELLAWQFAAE

-120 GEKIGD
+120 GDKIGD

-134 AVDALNALGL
+134 AVDALDALGL
-144 SAEKLSKVS
+144 SADKLSKVS
-153 PDKQML
+153 PDKQLL
-159 AIGDALGKISTNSA
+159 AIGDALGKINTNSA
-173 KINILESLGNDLS
+173 KINILESIGNDLS
-186 RMIPLFDNNNEKL
+186 KLLPLFDNNNEKL
-199 KQFISLSKDFGVA
+199 KNFIQLAKDYGVA
-212 PPQEDIDN
+212 PDPASIDD
-220 LVKVNSFFEDLEASA
+220 LVKVNDLFQDMESQV
-235 KGLKIEIASGLARVD
+235 KGLKIEIATGLARVD
-250 LSPLQDSLDKLK
+250 LSPLQDSLDKIR
-262 VILTDPA
+262 VVLTDPNI
-269 VQQGLVDLVN
+269 QQGLVDLVSN
-279 NTATLAGWF
+279 VAELAGWF
-288 IKIAASAGELLK
+288 IKTAAAAGELLK
-300 FQGNRVAVLG
+300 FHNNRVSILG
-310 GNVDTTNAEQV
+310 GNIDKDNLDQV
-321 AGRIEH
+321 TGRIEY
-327 LQDMIS
+327 LQDYLS
-333 KRSGN
+333 KHSGGT
-338 MYSEDQSFFGWMK
+338 SIAGWIT
-351 GDDDSINGLTKE
+351 GYDDSAKSLNEELSNLILTQDK
-363 LNGLLSVQEKL
+363 LHEKSMAGQ
-374 RDKNIVGNNLPTG
+374 KLPTQL
-387 SATVGGNQF
+387 ATVVAGNYGLPPGGS
-396 KLGAGETN
+396 N
-404 GKVKPDAG
+404 GKLKPDAG

-459 VGINAVQ
+459 VGINAEQ

-492 VAAFSANLKSSNNND
+492 VAAFAANLKSSNDND
-507 RQTLSADIVGAGM
+507 RQTLNADIVGAGM

-538 ITQQQDLQ
+538 ITQQQELQ

-598 LIDFADQSSDYY
+598 LIDFADRSSDYY

-631 LYDVISG
+631 IYDVISG

-644 AIKGIFSDLGQAV
+644 AIKGIFSDLGQSV

-676 LINKTTQASA
+676 LVGKTAQAAA
-686 IPAMIANAQA
+686 IPAMVANAQA

-712 PIVGPTLAPAAMATA
+712 PIVGPALAPAAMATA
-727 AAVTMPMVA
+727 ATITEPMVA

-774 AKLDATLERVGRDA
+774 AKLDATLERVSRDA
-788 NAGGNAPY
+788 NTGGVAPNIEIH
-796 APVTNLTVNGDPDKS
+796 TQVNGDPDAR
-811 TLRAIEE
+811 TLQMLKETQRAAVKE
-818 AVSRGNK
+818 ALEQSA
-825 RLYGQMSSDVATG
+825 YQIATG
-838 RGDMSKA
+838 RGDVGKA
-845 LGAGWQ
+845 VGMGWQ

>member
-14 VAKTGGFVS
+14 IAKTGGFVS

-43 ADAGKVIAGM
+43 ADASKTLAGM
-53 ATAAVAA
+53 ATAAAAA

-89 NISTQELLAWQFAAE
+89 NMSTQELLAWQFAAE

-120 GEKIGD
+120 GDKIGD

-134 AVDALNALGL
+134 AVDALDALGL
-144 SAEKLSKVS
+144 SADKLSKVS
-153 PDKQML
+153 PDKQLL
-159 AIGDALGKISTNSA
+159 AIGDALGKINTNSA
-173 KINILESLGNDLS
+173 KINILESIGNDLS
-186 RMIPLFDNNNEKL
+186 KLLPLFDNNNEKL
-199 KQFISLSKDFGVA
+199 KNFIQLAKDYGVA
-212 PPQEDIDN
+212 PDPASIDD
-220 LVKVNSFFEDLEASA
+220 LVKVNDLFQDMESQV
-235 KGLKIEIASGLARVD
+235 KGLKIEIATGLARVD
-250 LSPLQDSLDKLK
+250 LSPLQDSLDKIR
-262 VILTDPA
+262 VVLTDPNI
-269 VQQGLVDLVN
+269 QQGLVDLVSN
-279 NTATLAGWF
+279 VAELAGWF
-288 IKIAASAGELLK
+288 IKTAAAAGELLK
-300 FQGNRVAVLG
+300 FQNNRVSILG
-310 GNVDTTNAEQV
+310 GNIDKDNLDQV
-321 AGRIEH
+321 TGRIEY
-327 LQDMIS
+327 LQDYLS
-333 KRSGN
+333 KHSGGT
-338 MYSEDQSFFGWMK
+338 SIAGWIT
-351 GDDDSINGLTKE
+351 GYDDSAKSLNEELSNLILTQDK
-363 LNGLLSVQEKL
+363 LHEKSMAGQ
-374 RDKNIVGNNLPTG
+374 KLPTQL
-387 SATVGGNQF
+387 ATVVAGNYGLPPGGS
-396 KLGAGETN
+396 N
-404 GKVKPDAG
+404 GKLKPDAG

-459 VGINAVQ
+459 VGINAEQ

-492 VAAFSANLKSSNNND
+492 VAAFAANLKSSNDND
-507 RQTLSADIVGAGM
+507 RQTLNADIVGAGM

-538 ITQQQDLQ
+538 ITQQQELQ

-598 LIDFADQSSDYY
+598 LIDFADRSSDYY

-631 LYDVISG
+631 IYDVISG

-644 AIKGIFSDLGQAV
+644 AIKGIFSDLGQSV

-676 LINKTTQASA
+676 LVGKTAQAAA
-686 IPAMIANAQA
+686 IPAMAANAQA

-712 PIVGPTLAPAAMATA
+712 PIVGPALAPAAMATA
-727 AAVTMPMVA
+727 ATITEPMVA

-774 AKLDATLERVGRDA
+774 AKLDATLERVSRDA
-788 NAGGNAPY
+788 NTGGVAPNIEIH
-796 APVTNLTVNGDPDKS
+796 TQVNGDPDAR
-811 TLRAIEE
+811 TLKMLKETQRAAVKE
-818 AVSRGNK
+818 ALEQSA
-825 RLYGQMSSDVATG
+825 YQIATG
-838 RGDMSKA
+838 RGDVGKA
-845 LGAGWQ
+845 VGMGWQ

>member
-1 MASKSLG
+1 
-8 TLTIDL
+8 
-14 VAKTGGFVS
+14 
-23 GMDKAE
+23 
-29 RASEKWRKQ
+29 
-38 VQKDV
+38 
-43 ADAGKVIAGM
+43 
-53 ATAAVAA
+53 
-60 ATAVGVAGYQLL
+60 
-72 KSTSEQVAST
+72 
-82 DKWAKSL
+82 
-89 NISTQELLAWQFAAE
+89 
-104 KAGLS
+104 
-109 GDNMADIFKDL
+109 
-120 GEKIGD
+120 
-126 AVLNKSGE
+126 
-134 AVDALNALGL
+134 
-144 SAEKLSKVS
+144 
-153 PDKQML
+153 
-159 AIGDALGKISTNSA
+159 
-173 KINILESLGNDLS
+173 
-186 RMIPLFDNNNEKL
+186 MIPLFDNNNEKL
-199 KQFISLSKDFGVA
+199 KQFISISKDFGVA

-279 NTATLAGWF
+279 NTAQLAGWF

-310 GNVDTTNAEQV
+310 GNIDTTNAEQV

-387 SATVGGNQF
+387 SATVGANQF

-492 VAAFSANLKSSNNND
+492 VAAFSANLKSSNDND

-572 RLEIQEDYYKQSD
+572 RIEIQEDYYKQSD
-585 EQRDDWSSGISDA
+585 EQRDDWSAGISDA
-598 LIDFADQSSDYY
+598 LVDFADRTSDYY
-610 QQAADA
+610 QRAADA
-616 MTSVLGAATDSISDH
+616 MTSVLGSATDSISDH
-631 LYDVISG
+631 IYDVISG
-638 TESMGD
+638 TESMGE
-644 AIKGIFSDLGQAV
+644 AIKGIFSDLGQSV
-657 VKALIDMAAQW
+657 VKALVDMAAQW

-676 LINKTTQASA
+676 LINKTAQAAA
-686 IPAMIANAQA
+686 IPAMVANAQA

-712 PIVGPTLAPAAMATA
+712 PIVGPALAPAAMASA

-774 AKLDATLERVGRDA
+774 AKLDATLERVGRDT
-788 NAGGNAPY
+788 NTGGAVPNIEIH
-796 APVTNLTVNGDPDKS
+796 TQVNGDPDAR
-811 TLRAIEE
+811 TLQMLKETQRAAVKE
-818 AVSRGNK
+818 ALEQSA
-825 RLYGQMSSDVATG
+825 YQIATG
-838 RGDMSKA
+838 RGDVGKA
-845 LGAGWQ
+845 VGMGWQ
-851 TKRRTG
+851 TKRRVG

>member
-14 VAKTGGFVS
+14 IAKTGGFVS

-43 ADAGKVIAGM
+43 ADSSKALVGM
-53 ATAAVAA
+53 ASAAAAA

-89 NISTQELLAWQFAAE
+89 NMSTQELLAWQFAAE

-120 GEKIGD
+120 GDKIGD

-144 SAEKLSKVS
+144 SADKLSKVS

-173 KINILESLGNDLS
+173 KINILESIGNDLS
-186 RMIPLFDNNNEKL
+186 KLIPLFDNNNEKL
-199 KQFISLSKDFGVA
+199 KQFIQLAKDYGVA
-212 PPQEDIDN
+212 PDPSSIDD
-220 LVKVNSFFEDLEASA
+220 LIKVNDLFQDMEAQV
-235 KGLKIEIASGLARVD
+235 KGLKIEIAAGLAKVD
-250 LSPLQDSLDKLK
+250 LSPLQSSLDKLQ
-262 VILTDPA
+262 VVLTDPQ
-269 VQQGLVDLVN
+269 VLQGIVSLVGEV
-279 NTATLAGWF
+279 AELAGWM
-288 IKIAASAGELLK
+288 IKAAAAAGDLAVKTTTKHQGLFGTFSDDNIPAMQERIKFLQFQATGSNATEEDLASIKSQIELLDNK
-300 FQGNRVAVLG
+300 ILSAKQNAVPPL
-310 GNVDTTNAEQV
+310 
-321 AGRIEH
+321 
-327 LQDMIS
+327 
-333 KRSGN
+333 
-338 MYSEDQSFFGWMK
+338 
-351 GDDDSINGLTKE
+351 
-363 LNGLLSVQEKL
+363 
-374 RDKNIVGNNLPTG
+374 NLPTG
-387 SATVGGNQF
+387 SATVGANQF

-412 AKKLESAFKATEL
+412 AKKLESAYKATEL

-459 VGINAVQ
+459 VGINTVQ

-492 VAAFSANLKSSNNND
+492 VAAFTANLKSSNDNE

-520 GEKTRSRMKE
+520 GEKSRSRMKE

-585 EQRDDWSSGISDA
+585 EQRDDWSAGISDA

-686 IPAMIANAQA
+686 IPAMVANAQA

-712 PIVGPTLAPAAMATA
+712 PIVGPALAPAAMASA

-774 AKLDATLERVGRDA
+774 AKLDATLERVNRDT
-788 NAGGNAPY
+788 NAGGRAPY

-811 TLRAIEE
+811 TIRAIEE

-825 RLYGQMSSDVATG
+825 RLYGQMTSDVATG

-851 TKRRTG
+851 TKRRAG